1 MGKKADLIAV
11 QNNFGAFEDTHDSG
25 AKVGLGEGDV
35 VRCQTYAAAQIR

>member
-11 QNNFGAFEDTHDSG
+11 QNNFGAFEATHDLG
-25 AKVGLGEGDV
+25 AKVGLGERDV